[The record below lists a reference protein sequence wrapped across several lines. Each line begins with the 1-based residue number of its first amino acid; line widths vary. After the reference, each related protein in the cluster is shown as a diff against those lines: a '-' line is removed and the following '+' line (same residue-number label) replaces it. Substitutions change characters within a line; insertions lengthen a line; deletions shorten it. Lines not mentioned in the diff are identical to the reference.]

1 MDIRNGPGA
10 AILPPTVTKLHL
22 EFAHKFDHGH
32 AGPRKFWKTH
42 LPSLKYHN
50 PTVPMIVNRTRD
62 QRSTPILTIYMTSD
76 HNQSSSPDK
85 AAASDQSAASTT
97 TSEEQAVKPAP
108 KKIVSGG
115 SDPWQHITSSSEGTT
130 PAPEARDGETAVKI
144 NMKEVLADDIW
155 KQFVAKTGATPVEP
169 SAADVEEMER
179 LAALKAQ
186 AELDR
191 KVQDAYMGKLKEEK
205 RMLERARQEAAAIK
219 AE

>member
-1 MDIRNGPGA
+1 M
-10 AILPPTVTKLHL
+10 
-22 EFAHKFDHGH
+22 
-32 AGPRKFWKTH
+32 
-42 LPSLKYHN
+42 
-50 PTVPMIVNRTRD
+50 
-62 QRSTPILTIYMTSD
+62 
-76 HNQSSSPDK
+76 
-85 AAASDQSAASTT
+85 
-97 TSEEQAVKPAP
+97 KPAP

-115 SDPWQHITSSSEGTT
+115 SDPWQHIASSSEGTT

>member
-32 AGPRKFWKTH
+32 AGPRKFWKNH

-62 QRSTPILTIYMTSD
+62 QRSTPILTIYMTGD
-76 HNQSSSPDK
+76 HQSPSSSAGK
-85 AAASDQSAASTT
+85 AASEQSPAAST
-97 TSEEQAVKPAP
+97 SEEPVKAP
-108 KKIVSGG
+108 KKPVSGG
-115 SDPWQHITSSSEGTT
+115 TDPWQHIASSSEGTT
-130 PAPEARDGETAVKI
+130 PAPEARDGETAIKI
-144 NMKEVLADDIW
+144 NLKEVLADDIW

-186 AELDR
+186 SELDR
-191 KVQDAYMGKLKEEK
+191 KVQDAHMGKLKEEK